1 MNVARLN
8 EVQAAWMALSGNAPE
23 AEKQK
28 VFAMMRELPRSY
40 ISINE
45 DGEAT
50 PMYHGQPTAIPQPL
64 EEVKQAYPELAALG
78 VAWQAPN
85 WIKL

>member
-8 EVQAAWMALSGNAPE
+8 EVQAAWMGLSGNAPE
-23 AEKQK
+23 DEQRR

-40 ISINE
+40 ISIDE

-50 PMYHGQPTAIPQPL
+50 PMYHGQPTAIPCPL
-64 EEVKQAYPELAALG
+64 EEVKRDYPELAALG